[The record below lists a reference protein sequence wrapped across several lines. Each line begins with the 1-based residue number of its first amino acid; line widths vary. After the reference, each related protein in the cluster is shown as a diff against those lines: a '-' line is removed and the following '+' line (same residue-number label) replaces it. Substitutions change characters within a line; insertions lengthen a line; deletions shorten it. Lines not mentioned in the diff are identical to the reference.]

1 MVILLSGFQKKTQK
15 TPKKEIDRAV
25 RLMQEYFNEKEKEI
39 QLEMN
44 EIEQRL
50 KMKRAYLES
59 VKQQAA
65 EDARNSA
72 PKFGLG

>member
-1 MVILLSGFQKKTQK
+1 
-15 TPKKEIDRAV
+15 
-25 RLMQEYFNEKEKEI
+25 
-39 QLEMN
+39 MN

-72 PKFGLG
+72 PKIRKNSKFYYYAFYS